1 MNKLKKA
8 TPIIMDK
15 ASRSSIQA
23 YAGIHYLQ
31 WSSALL
37 VETYM

>member
-1 MNKLKKA
+1 MNELKKA

-37 VETYM
+37 VET